1 MSSNVYI
8 CFLII
13 FISILLSIIS
23 ILIICSSN
31 TVIRFLIE
39 KTIEIINILP
49 IIINRVIITFV
60 NNRDKS
66 LTDAINNKF
75 NIKRTSNDS
84 DVCSICLDNIKSGD
98 YICEYE
104 CNEKCNSKFH
114 SHCILLL
121 LLHGD
126 TKCPNCRLSIIELHE
141 FVHVNIHLL
150 DLYKSVLSDLINN

>member
-13 FISILLSIIS
+13 FISILLFIIS
-23 ILIICSSN
+23 IAIVCSSN
-31 TVIRFLIE
+31 KVIRFLIE

-49 IIINRVIITFV
+49 IIVNKVIVTFI

-66 LTDAINNKF
+66 LTKEIDDKID
-75 NIKRTSNDS
+75 IKRISNDS
-84 DVCSICLDNIKSGD
+84 DTCSICLDNIKSGD

-104 CNEKCNSKFH
+104 CNKKCNNKFH

-121 LLHGD
+121 ILHGD
-126 TKCPNCRLSIIELHE
+126 SKCPNCRSNFIELHE

-150 DLYKSVLSDLINN
+150 DLYKNLLYDLIN